1 MMRMRNHSRGAM
13 AAIAAAAAMLA
24 AGCTQPA
31 GQGGD
36 GDGDG
41 EGAALN
47 KTVRVQ
53 TLARADIADVLS
65 YVADLKPYT
74 EVKIY
79 SPVPDRILYF
89 PWKDGDRVQKG
100 QRIALIRKEGL
111 DKGLEG
117 LGAQM
122 EALDVQIRNLESELK
137 RGKELLA
144 AGVITQATF
153 DKIQTGLLS
162 TQAQRRALDAS
173 RGQLAVTADN
183 AVITAPISGVIANK
197 MLEKG
202 DMAVPQLPL
211 CRILTVDRLKA
222 ELALVE
228 ADVTK
233 VRSGMEVK
241 LHLDAYPE
249 KTFVGNVTN
258 ILPYIST
265 GTRTN
270 TVEVTVD
277 NPVDQEAGQ
286 RLLKPGMYGRAELV
300 VAERKG
306 VLVAPEEALLLDNQ
320 LLKKQGPDEL
330 LRKAFVVAD
339 GGVASKRIVRVGTRT
354 GSRYEV
360 LDGLAEGEQIV
371 VRGQHQLKDGQV
383 VEIVQAT
390 EN

>member
-1 MMRMRNHSRGAM
+1 MKRTLNILAITAVASL
-13 AAIAAAAAMLA
+13 AALLS
-24 AGCTQPA
+24 AGCTEPA
-31 GQGGD
+31 GSGENGD
-36 GDGDG
+36 GKGG
-41 EGAALN
+41 EAALK

-53 TLARADIADVLS
+53 TIGRADIADVLS

-89 PWKDGDRVQKG
+89 PWQDGDEIKRG

-117 LGAQM
+117 IVAQM
-122 EALDVQIRNLESELK
+122 ESLDVQIRNLESELERSK
-137 RGKELLA
+137 GLLA

-153 DKIQTGLLS
+153 DKVQTGYLS
-162 TQAQRRALDAS
+162 TLAQRRSLEAS
-173 RGQLAVTADN
+173 RGQLAVTVGN
-183 AVITAPISGVIANK
+183 AEITAPIGGVIANK

-202 DMAVPQLPL
+202 DMAVPQVPL
-211 CRILTVDRLKA
+211 CRVLTVDRLKA
-222 ELALVE
+222 ELKLVE
-228 ADVTK
+228 ADVAK
-233 VRSGMEVK
+233 VRPGMEVK
-241 LHLDAYPE
+241 LQFDAYPE
-249 KTFVGNVTN
+249 RPFTGKVTN

-277 NPVDQEAGQ
+277 NPVDKKSGH
-286 RLLKPGMYGRAELV
+286 RPLKPGMYGRAELV

-320 LLKKQGPDEL
+320 LLKQQGPDEL

-339 GGVASKRIVRVGTRT
+339 GGVASKRIVRVGVRT

-371 VRGQHQLKDGQV
+371 VRGQHQLKDGQP
-383 VEIVQAT
+383 VEIVKAT